1 MLNVA
6 MLSVVAPFYLL
17 FSKLDHFRGIEI
29 MFILTK
35 WSSLLKI
42 LSKFTLRKFNRGYR
56 SVS

>member
-6 MLSVVAPFYLL
+6 MLSVVAPSYLL
-17 FSKLDHFRGIEI
+17 FSKLDHFRGMEI
-29 MFILTK
+29 MFTLTK

-42 LSKFTLRKFNRGYR
+42 LSKFAVRKFNRGYR